1 MTACTRPAQDQ
12 AIQNSNMSKG
22 GRETHEVP
30 VLFEEILAVDCWGKK
45 RPFSSGMLAHGP
57 VGGTIPI
64 YIQEALN
71 ELFF

>member
-1 MTACTRPAQDQ
+1 M
-12 AIQNSNMSKG
+12 K
-22 GRETHEVP
+22 VP

-57 VGGTIPI
+57 VNGTIPI

-71 ELFF
+71 ELLIFKKKERAHEVVKKRGGR